1 MFNFNLFKLN
11 NLKILLSI
19 GLIALGSIEANAFRF
34 GPRLGLYTESFKN
47 ACFSS
52 KEFGLQ
58 GLLLFE
64 KSPDK
69 TCTGANRPVEE
80 KIAASPCG
88 CGVAEPACQA
98 GCFQQ
103 PMQAQPVQMQMQAQP
118 QMPACI
124 NCNFNTPAPYYDQY
138 TGYYG
143 YNSQYPSYQPIQSA
157 PQQLQ
162 SSVATPQYE
171 EYDYYDEYENENEIY
186 KPYYRSSS
194 GRAFNLR

>member
-1 MFNFNLFKLN
+1 MFNFNVFELN
-11 NLKILLSI
+11 NLKILLSV

-80 KIAASPCG
+80 KVAANPCG
-88 CGVAEPACQA
+88 CGVAEPVCQA
-98 GCFQQ
+98 ACFQQ
-103 PMQAQPVQMQMQAQP
+103 PMQSQPMQMQAQP
-118 QMPACI
+118 QAPACI

-143 YNSQYPSYQPIQSA
+143 YNSQYPPYQPTQPAQPSISA
-157 PQQLQ
+157 PQYEGYNY
-162 SSVATPQYE
+162 YE
-171 EYDYYDEYENENEIY
+171 EYGDESDAYA
-186 KPYYRSSS
+186 PYYRSSS